1 METTF
6 EKLKVFVEPHL
17 KNYKNDLLV
26 HDKKTLDTY
35 KGPFLHYTRENGTHI
50 LLMIPAEEYP
60 DSQVSILFGVGDRV
74 DLLLNLKDAQETFNK
89 SGLVKAVHYYS
100 GNGILIPVTM
110 DIADQILYQYT
121 RNTIDEWEEQE
132 KIDLD
137 IAYMKSIGEDMF

>member
-50 LLMIPAEEYP
+50 ILMIPADEYP
-60 DSQVSILFGVGDRV
+60 DSQVL
-74 DLLLNLKDAQETFNK
+74 DLLLNLKDVQETFNK